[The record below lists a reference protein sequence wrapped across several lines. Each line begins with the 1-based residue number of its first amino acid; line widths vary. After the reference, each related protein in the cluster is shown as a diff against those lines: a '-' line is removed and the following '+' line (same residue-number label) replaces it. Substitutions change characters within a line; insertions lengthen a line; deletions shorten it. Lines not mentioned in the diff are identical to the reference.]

1 MVWHAR
7 NDLDPAQTRLREAGA
22 MKAAM

>member
-7 NDLDPAQTRLREAGA
+7 NDLDPAHTRLREAGA